1 MAYVKNWL
9 HCVWGT
15 KNRVH
20 LLNGEVRYQVIA
32 HIKDNCLS
40 KGIYIDTINGATE
53 HLHCLLSLNPDR
65 TLADVMQQIKGES
78 SYWINKNSLI
88 SYKFRWAVEYY
99 AASVSESH
107 LTRVRNYIRNQER
120 HHKVQT
126 WVAECDE
133 FMVTHGFI
141 RVED

>member
-1 MAYVKNWL
+1 
-9 HCVWGT
+9 
-15 KNRVH
+15 
-20 LLNGEVRYQVIA
+20 
-32 HIKDNCLS
+32 
-40 KGIYIDTINGATE
+40 
-53 HLHCLLSLNPDR
+53 
-65 TLADVMQQIKGES
+65 MQQIKGES

-88 SYKFRWAVEYY
+88 NYKFRWAVEYY

-133 FMVTHGFI
+133 FMVRHGFMRLESYSPTDPRLQPGGGAPGANQHSPGEGI
-141 RVED
+141 AGQSDHLLSGDGKR